1 MKIIWFVMITTKIMK
16 QNWNPDAYQENYQKY
31 TNPCENTGNHKN
43 HINRKDNQST
53 NETNENPQEK
63 YENP

>member
-1 MKIIWFVMITTKIMK
+1 MK

-43 HINRKDNQST
+43 HINRKDTQSN
-53 NETNENPQEK
+53 NETNENPREK